1 MFLIEQLM
9 LVASVLLILGSISS
23 KFSTRLGLPVL
34 VLFLVLGMLAG
45 SEGLGGIAFKN
56 YSLAHAIGTVALA
69 TILFDGGLRTELKA
83 FKVAWKPA
91 AVLATLGV
99 LFTSLITGAAAA
111 WVLDISLL
119 EGILLGSIIGST
131 DAAAVF
137 SLLRSAGVSLDE
149 RLAAILEVE
158 SGSNDPMAV
167 FLTVG
172 LLEVLLGKV
181 TLGPDLV
188 KLFIVQMGVGSVVGL
203 AVGRL
208 SVQLINRINLSA
220 VGLYP
225 VLTGACGMLAFGLAA
240 VLGGSGYLA
249 VYIAGMVFG
258 NSRLVSKRV
267 SFLFYDG
274 LAWAGQISMFVVLG
288 LVSRPSQLVEVA
300 PQGLVVTVVLALVAR
315 PATTFLLLWP
325 FRFNVRELL
334 LISWVGLKG
343 AVPIILATFPL
354 LFGLASGALLFN
366 VVFFVVLLSAVV
378 QGSSIP
384 WVARLLGLE
393 QPPAPQAPVSLEIS
407 SLADVDADIV
417 EYTVEEGARA
427 SGRRLN
433 QLALPEG
440 AVVAMIARNKSLIPP
455 RGSTEIRAGDHIFVV
470 IREETRFLVD
480 HIFQGAEGGIS
491 PIPHDVEM
499 CFVGST
505 TLGELAEIH
514 DLHLPAGPEYT
525 LDALLREHLQK
536 APEPES
542 SITLNGIRL
551 RVREI
556 AGGRAVSVGLTLL
569 GPPRAE
575 VVENAQRPS
584 LVPNAGPISGAVEN
598 GQRTS
603 GVSNVVPIHQDV
615 ASGAAA
621 AAADA
626 VPPPEDVQT

>member
-1 MFLIEQLM
+1 VNRTPQ
-9 LVASVLLILGSISS
+9 VAS
-23 KFSTRLGLPVL
+23 T
-34 VLFLVLGMLAG
+34 A
-45 SEGLGGIAFKN
+45 
-56 YSLAHAIGTVALA
+56 
-69 TILFDGGLRTELKA
+69 
-83 FKVAWKPA
+83 
-91 AVLATLGV
+91 
-99 LFTSLITGAAAA
+99 AAAA
-111 WVLDISLL
+111 WMLDISLL

-137 SLLRSAGVSLDE
+137 SVLRSAGVSLDE

-172 LLEVLLGKV
+172 LLEVLLGRV
-181 TLGPDLV
+181 ALGPDLL
-188 KLFIVQMGVGSVVGL
+188 KLFIVQMGVGTVIGL

-225 VLTGACGMLAFGLAA
+225 VLTGACGMLSFGLAA

-288 LVSRPSQLVEVA
+288 LVSRPSQLIDVA
-300 PQGLVVTVVLALVAR
+300 PQGLVVTAVLALVAR
-315 PATTFLLLWP
+315 PVTTFLLLSP
-325 FRFNVRELL
+325 FRFNVRELT

-354 LFGLASGALLFN
+354 LVGLSSGALLFN

-384 WVARLLGLE
+384 WVARLLKLE
-393 QPPAPQAPVSLEIS
+393 QPPAPVSLEIS

-417 EYTVEEGARA
+417 EYTVEQGARA
-427 SGRRLN
+427 SGRRLS

-514 DLHLPAGPEYT
+514 GLELPAGPEYT
-525 LDALLREHLQK
+525 LDALLREQLHK
-536 APEPES
+536 APEPEDS
-542 SITLNGIRL
+542 VTLNGIRL
-551 RVREI
+551 RVREA

-569 GPPRAE
+569 SPPAE
-575 VVENAQRPS
+575 VAEHQQRASLTPS
-584 LVPNAGPISGAVEN
+584 AAPSSAAVE
-598 GQRTS
+598 GEQRTS
-603 GVSNVVPIHQDV
+603 LVAPISENTDGGACASVPSDVVANSD
-615 ASGAAA
+615 
-621 AAADA
+621 DA
-626 VPPPEDVQT
+626 QR